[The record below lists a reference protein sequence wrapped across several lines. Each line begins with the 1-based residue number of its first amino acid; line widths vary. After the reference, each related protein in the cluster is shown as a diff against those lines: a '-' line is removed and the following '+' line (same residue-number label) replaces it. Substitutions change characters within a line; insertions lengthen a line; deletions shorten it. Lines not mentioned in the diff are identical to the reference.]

1 MKSIKKITLMLLPA
15 VIVAIIISCN
25 NDDAIT
31 YSMADVSSRITGFNN
46 SKTGPGAELTLNG
59 SQLGNVQRI
68 FIGNVSIL
76 KREFISHTESSV
88 TFNVPTNTVVN
99 TTGEKSKVL
108 IVFSGSERAFSEIEV
123 IPFQA
128 IGSFLP
134 HSAAVGETVTL
145 FGVNFDL
152 VTSVKLGD
160 ISADITSQTPTLLK
174 FTMPEG
180 ASTGKI
186 TLVSEAGNSSSA
198 TNLVACSG
206 SPNAPDCAT
215 ALNLNSGLELGDGDD
230 FTNWGKWNGGVYQVA
245 TTVPGEYYRGSRA
258 LKVIRDGSLASGQW
272 RIQFVSDPVETEI
285 GASYTV
291 YVWARAAVANAGFR
305 VSLNPDTG
313 FYPGDVAVTT
323 AWQQFSFVVPG
334 ERIQNEATRF
344 VLDLNGTN
352 TAVTTFYIDDIK
364 VIKNN

>member
-1 MKSIKKITLMLLPA
+1 MKRIMKITWMLLLTSA
-15 VIVAIIISCN
+15 VSILISCN

-31 YSMADVSSRITGFNN
+31 YSVRDVSSRITGFSNP
-46 SKTGPGAELTLNG
+46 KTGPGAELTLNG
-59 SQLGNVQRI
+59 TQLGNVQRI

-76 KREFISHTESSV
+76 SREFISHTESAI
-88 TFNVPTNTVVN
+88 TFTVPTGTVVS
-99 TTGEKSKVL
+99 TTGEKSEVL
-108 IVFSGSERAFSEIEV
+108 VVFSGAERAFTEIEV
-123 IPFQA
+123 IPLQA
-128 IGSFLP
+128 ISSFLP
-134 HSAAVGETVTL
+134 YSAAVGETVTL

-160 ISADITSQTPTLLK
+160 VTATITSQTPTLLK
-174 FTMPEG
+174 FTMP
-180 ASTGKI
+180 AAATTGKI
-186 TLVSEAGNSSSA
+186 TLVSEAGSSSSA
-198 TNLVACSG
+198 TNLIACAG
-206 SPNAPDCAT
+206 SPNSPDCAP
-215 ALNLNSGLELGDGDD
+215 ALNLNSGLETGDGDD
-230 FTNWGKWNGGVYQVA
+230 FTNWGKWNGGAFQVA
-245 TTVPGEYYRGSRA
+245 TTVPGEYYRGTRA

-323 AWQQFSFVVPG
+323 QWQQFSFVVPG
-334 ERIQNEATRF
+334 ERIQNTATRF

-352 TAVTTFYIDDIK
+352 TAVTTFYIDDVK
-364 VIKNN
+364 VIKN